1 MEAMEIADGS
11 PASRSGLKPHDLV
24 LAVNREP
31 VRSVDELLKALSSHT
46 VFERF
51 VLTVAR
57 AGERLDLSIA
67 PEIR

>member
-1 MEAMEIADGS
+1 MEIVPDS
-11 PASRSGLKPHDLV
+11 PASRAGLQPLDLV
-24 LAVNREP
+24 LAVNAKA

-57 AGERLDLSIA
+57 AGTRLDLGIA
-67 PEIR
+67 PDVR

>member
-1 MEAMEIADGS
+1 
-11 PASRSGLKPHDLV
+11 V

-67 PEIR
+67 PEVR